1 MRERLLMEFPTPR
14 LLEDIR
20 VLIGYYANKNSKLV
34 TGKTLA
40 KLKYGVEHALEQCN
54 EGRHLVQQSKACSK
68 DKYYTAPQ
76 KCEPVLAEMMEAL
89 YMKEDVS
96 AESLAQFQLLVSLG
110 GYWL

>member
-1 MRERLLMEFPTPR
+1 MEFPTPR
-14 LLEDIR
+14 LLEEIR

-68 DKYYTAPQ
+68 NTHSLRCYNAPQ
-76 KCEPVLAEMMEAL
+76 VRVYFEHFEVQDSFLHGTVHFLKRSNNFTFVTPPL
-89 YMKEDVS
+89 
-96 AESLAQFQLLVSLG
+96 SL
-110 GYWL
+110 